1 MRWCKHLCLL
11 CALALAAL
19 SLGGCGVRAAIGQR
33 PDWGAT
39 RDYEGVRATVRL
51 PGGGEGLIL
60 VRLSVHDPVLPINF
74 ESDAPGGVKILAQQL
89 LEQIQGAQGV
99 DLAPLAALA
108 AP

>member
-1 MRWCKHLCLL
+1 M
-11 CALALAAL
+11 
-19 SLGGCGVRAAIGQR
+19 
-33 PDWGAT
+33 
-39 RDYEGVRATVRL
+39 
-51 PGGGEGLIL
+51 
-60 VRLSVHDPVLPINF
+60 RLSVHDPVLPINF

>member
-1 MRWCKHLCLL
+1 MASVSFWHFPEKRTHES
-11 CALALAAL
+11 AAV
-19 SLGGCGVRAAIGQR
+19 SIRRARRG
-33 PDWGAT
+33 WGAN
-39 RDYEGVRATVRL
+39 RDDEGVRATVRL
-51 PGGGEGLIL
+51 PGGGEGLSL
-60 VRLSVHDPVLPINF
+60 VRLSVDDPVLPVNF